1 MIQADDPTSR
11 WASTAD
17 LHCRVTRSSARQLLA
32 RSLLVVVSLVLVAI
46 SLPLGGCVPPPP
58 PPAKPAGELDLPRA
72 VGVIAADLAAQL
84 GPGAA
89 QPRTLSID
97 PLLDGRTG
105 QQTRA
110 TERVQQSLSDALA
123 GTMKSAHVVPFDVA
137 GAAQAQ
143 FLVTGTLNALPEQD
157 HYRMSIA
164 LSDRQTGIVVGQSA
178 ALFREAGM
186 DPAPTRFY
194 TDSPSLVRDRSIEG
208 YLKTAETPKGS
219 AADALYIEQ
228 VPTAALLADALAAY
242 NAEKWEDALAR
253 YTAAVQRPDG
263 QQLRTFNG
271 IYLCDVQLGRL
282 DAAEEAFGKIA
293 ALGLATN
300 NLAVKLL
307 FRPGGTDFW
316 PDPKV
321 TSLYPMW
328 LRQIARA
335 AQSAGSCVNVVGH
348 TSHSGSESVNDKLSL
363 ARATVVR
370 ESLHR
375 EAPKLY
381 GKVKVSGVGFR
392 ENLVGTGK
400 DDATD
405 ALDRRVEFK
414 VVPCAAPAVGP

>member
-1 MIQADDPTSR
+1 MTSR
-11 WASTAD
+11 
-17 LHCRVTRSSARQLLA
+17 LNRSFALA
-32 RSLLVVVSLVLVAI
+32 LMAVLAATSSLV
-46 SLPLGGCVPPPP
+46 GGCEPP
-58 PPAKPAGELDLPRA
+58 PPAPPPASGELNLARS

-84 GPGAA
+84 GPGATL
-89 QPRTLSID
+89 PRTLSID

-110 TERVQQSLSDALA
+110 SERVQVSLAAALG
-123 GTMKSAHVVPFDVA
+123 GTLTNAKLVPFDGA

-143 FLVTGTLNALPEQD
+143 FLISGTLNALPEPD
-157 HYRMSIA
+157 HYRMSAA
-164 LSDRQTGIVVGQSA
+164 LSDRQSGIVVAQA
-178 ALFREAGM
+178 VATFREPGM

-208 YLKTAETPKGS
+208 YLKTAETPKGG

-228 VPTAALLADALAAY
+228 VPTAALLAEALAAY
-242 NAEKWEDALAR
+242 NAEHWEDALAR
-253 YTAAVQRPDG
+253 YTTAVQRPDG

-271 IYLCDVQLGRL
+271 IYLCQVQLGRL

-335 AQSAGSCVNVVGH
+335 AQAAGSCLDVVGH
-348 TSHSGSESVNDKLSL
+348 TSHSGSEAINDKLSL
-363 ARATVVR
+363 ARASAIR
-370 ESLHR
+370 DALYR
-375 EAPKLY
+375 QAPGLY
-381 GKVKVSGVGFR
+381 GKAKVSGVGFR
-392 ENLVGTGK
+392 ENLIGTGK
-400 DDATD
+400 DDASD

-414 VVPCAAPAVGP
+414 VVACASSPPLPAPAPAPAATSAAPMPAAAKP